1 MGNFEPAALTTA
13 LEDAAV
19 LFFPMVSGT
28 SLSSFGDLSAVAM
41 AGVKQGGRRAWI
53 RGDLD

>member
-28 SLSSFGDLSAVAM
+28 SLSSFGDMSAVAM
-41 AGVKQGGRRAWI
+41 ASGR
-53 RGDLD
+53 